1 MTAQAKRSA
10 WSHPIERDRHMPPE
24 SASTPPL
31 AAPSGRQVFDVDV
44 AGAGERLDRFLA
56 QAAAARRIA
65 LSRTRL
71 KALIEAGEIKVGGAV
86 ARDPS
91 MRLIEGVRI
100 AFEAPP
106 AQESPLAGE
115 DLPLAVVYEDE
126 HLIVID

>member
-1 MTAQAKRSA
+1 MTAQAKRPA
-10 WSHPIERDRHMPPE
+10 WSSAIERDRDMSPE
-24 SASTPPL
+24 SASRPPL
-31 AAPSGRQVFDVDV
+31 AAPSGPQVFDVDV
-44 AGAGERLDRFLA
+44 AGERLDRFRS
-56 QAAAARRIA
+56 QAAAARRIS

-71 KALIEAGEIKVGGAV
+71 KALIEAGEIKVDGAV